1 MDFEELKKKASEL
14 PLLPGVYLMK
24 DRDDVIIYVGKAKK
38 LRNRVSQYFVD
49 SISHSPKTRL
59 MISKISK
66 FDVIVAATEF
76 EALVLECSLIKQH
89 LPRYNI
95 LLKDDKG
102 YPFLRLDMR
111 EEYPVIKMVSKTEDD
126 GAEYFG
132 PFGSRGVTL
141 QILEA
146 VNSIYKLYNCSK
158 KFPRDI
164 GKGRPCLNYHMDRCE
179 GWCRTGELRSEYR
192 ARIEQARQLLL
203 GNYKKVAAE
212 IKSNMLSAA
221 EDLCFEVASELKKRL
236 DAVELLRRKQ
246 LVTSVSS
253 VDTDVVGFAQR
264 ESKFCFAV
272 LHYCNGDLV
281 NKDFQI
287 YPPMDEPIV
296 AGTAL
301 VKQYYLSRSFA
312 PKRILLP
319 FTMEDQQLYE
329 ELLTKRFNKRIY
341 ITAPQRG
348 DRAKMVA
355 LAVQNA
361 NEEAALSANKEEHT
375 NATLALLQKQL
386 GIESLNRIESYDI
399 SNFSGTDIVG
409 AMVVY
414 IDGKPKKSEYKRFK
428 IQGLTIQDDYA
439 SMEQVLRR
447 RFTHYL
453 QGDNGFTVKPDMLLI
468 DGGVAHAAV
477 AERVLQ
483 QLDIV
488 IPIFGM
494 VKDERHRTRALV
506 TSRGEQIQIDAQQS
520 VFSLVGN
527 IQEETHRFAITYN
540 RKLRSKR
547 VRYSD
552 LDTIKGI
559 GPKRKQALLNA
570 FHSLSGIKE
579 ASLEELKRYLPLDAA
594 NAVYQKFNKK
604 GG

>member
-1 MDFEELKKKASEL
+1 MVFEELKKKASEL
-14 PLLPGVYLMK
+14 PLLPGVYIMK
-24 DRDDVIIYVGKAKK
+24 DRDDAVIYVGKAKK

-49 SISHSPKTRL
+49 TISHSPKTRL
-59 MISKISK
+59 MISKITK
-66 FDVIVAATEF
+66 FDVIVAASEF
-76 EALVLECSLIKQH
+76 EALVLECSLIKQY

-102 YPFLRLDMR
+102 YPFLRLDMK
-111 EEYPVIKMVSKTEDD
+111 EEYPAIKMVSKTEDD

-141 QILEA
+141 QILETVNA
-146 VNSIYKLYNCSK
+146 VYKLYNCSK

-164 GKGRPCLNYHMDRCE
+164 GKGRPCLNYHMDRCQ
-179 GWCRTGELRSEYR
+179 GWCRTGELRGEYC

-212 IKSNMLSAA
+212 IRSHMLSAA
-221 EDLCFEVASELKKRL
+221 EDLRFEVASELKKRL

-246 LVTSVSS
+246 LVTSVSA
-253 VDTDVVGFAQR
+253 VDTDVVGFAQSG
-264 ESKFCFAV
+264 SKFCFAV

-281 NKDFQI
+281 DKDFQL
-287 YPPMDEPIV
+287 YPLMDDPAV
-296 AGTAL
+296 AGAAL
-301 VKQYYLSRSFA
+301 VKQYYLSRGFA

-319 FTMEDQQLYE
+319 SPMEDQQLYE

-361 NEEAALSANKEEHT
+361 REEAVLAADKEEHT
-375 NATLALLQKQL
+375 NATLTLLQKLL
-386 GIESLNRIESYDI
+386 GMESLNRIESYDI
-399 SNFSGTDIVG
+399 SNLSGADIVG

-428 IQGLTIQDDYA
+428 IQGLTMQDDYA

-447 RFTHYL
+447 RFMHYL
-453 QGDNGFTVKPDMLLI
+453 QGDDGFTDKPDVLLI
-468 DGGVAHAAV
+468 DGGVAHATV

-483 QLDIV
+483 ELNIA

-494 VKDERHRTRALV
+494 VKDDRHRTRALV
-506 TSRGEQIQIDAQQS
+506 TPRGEQIQIDSQQS
-520 VFSLVGN
+520 VFSFVGS
-527 IQEETHRFAITYN
+527 IQEETHRFAIAYN
-540 RKLRSKR
+540 RKLRTNR
-547 VRYSD
+547 VRYSE
-552 LDTIKGI
+552 LDTITGI
-559 GPKRKQALLNA
+559 GPKRKQVLLRA
-570 FHSLSGIKE
+570 FHSLRGIKE
-579 ASLEELKRYLPLDAA
+579 ASLEELQRYLPQDAA
-594 NAVYQKFNKK
+594 NAVYQKFNK
-604 GG
+604 